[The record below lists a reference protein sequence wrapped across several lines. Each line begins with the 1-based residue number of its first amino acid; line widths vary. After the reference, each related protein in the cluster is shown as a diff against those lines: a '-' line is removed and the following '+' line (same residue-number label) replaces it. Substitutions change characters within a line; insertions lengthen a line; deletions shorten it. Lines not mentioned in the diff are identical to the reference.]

1 MTGNRKMIR
10 TTTHRNS
17 ESCPIDFVILWVDG
31 SDPAW
36 QDELKAWSS
45 DDPDVD
51 SRPQRFRDWGI
62 LPYWFRGV
70 EAFAPWVRKIH
81 FVTCGHL
88 PPWLNTNHPKLN
100 IVNHRDFMPADAL
113 PTFNSRALE
122 LNFHHIAGLSE
133 HFVYFNDDFFLNGY
147 VTPDYYF
154 KHGLP
159 CDNNAEELV
168 NTMRYDPIGKFNIR
182 ISLYT
187 NICVINGH
195 FDRKDVVRQHFN
207 HWFGFHLTLKDIM
220 TSILLSLFS
229 HGLFSGFRVRHY
241 EQPYLKSVFD
251 DAWDKESEMLIKS
264 STRFRELATLT
275 PYFFRYWQLVSNK
288 FHPSKNCNSRRYR
301 IGIENM
307 KVIENAMKDERI
319 KSICLNDTTYCSEE
333 DFIKA
338 KKEINFLF
346 FNKFTEKSQFEI

>member
-1 MTGNRKMIR
+1 MN
-10 TTTHRNS
+10 
-17 ESCPIDFVILWVDG
+17 IDFVVTWLDS
-31 SDPAW
+31 SDPFW
-36 QDELKAWSS
+36 QEEFKKYKNEVNTGDQSS
-45 DDPDVD
+45 A
-51 SRPQRFRDWGI
+51 RFRDWGI
-62 LPYWFRGV
+62 FKYWFRAV
-70 EAFAPWVRKIH
+70 EKYAPWVNKVYLI
-81 FVTCGHL
+81 
-88 PPWLNTNHPKLN
+88 TNGKFPDWINEHCEKLVLVKHSDYIPKE
-100 IVNHRDFMPADAL
+100 FL
-113 PTFNSRALE
+113 PTFNSRTIE
-122 LNFHHIAGLSE
+122 FYMNRIEGLSE
-133 HFVYFNDDFFLNGY
+133 HCVYFNDDFFLNGY